1 MVGDLKH
8 GRTVHSLVRLLTLY
22 KCNIRYVAPPNLTM
36 PQEIREF
43 VASKG
48 ISQVLSFLWK
58 PTSVILRKDPKK
70 RKLGSFHHDDH
81 LEINDKHLS
90 AVNEILNLLTV
101 KHHL

>member
-22 KCNIRYVAPPNLTM
+22 KCNIRYVAPQNLGM

-48 ISQVLSFLWK
+48 ISQV
-58 PTSVILRKDPKK
+58 PT
-70 RKLGSFHHDDH
+70 FT
-81 LEINDKHLS
+81 
-90 AVNEILNLLTV
+90 TV
-101 KHHL
+101 VVL